1 LDDFLAVWSKDFL
14 REIIP
19 VWILIFALYLRRP
32 WVYSVPWQQVSVHN
46 GVPGF
51 DHTHCMTYGGGF
63 VDFRGLQALSGPM
76 TQILNRLQQF
86 GEFEVHQQQIFSGLA
101 MSIKLLFCLFVVVV
115 FFCPTLSLTGR
126 LNCVVFM
133 T

>member
-1 LDDFLAVWSKDFL
+1 
-14 REIIP
+14 
-19 VWILIFALYLRRP
+19 
-32 WVYSVPWQQVSVHN
+32 VYSVPWQQVSVHN

>member
-1 LDDFLAVWSKDFL
+1 M
-14 REIIP
+14 
-19 VWILIFALYLRRP
+19 
-32 WVYSVPWQQVSVHN
+32 N
-46 GVPGF
+46 N
-51 DHTHCMTYGGGF
+51 GGGF
-63 VDFRGLQALSGPM
+63 MDFRVLQALSGPM

-86 GEFEVHQQQIFSGLA
+86 GEFEVHQQQIFTGLT

-115 FFCPTLSLTGR
+115 FFCPTLSLRGR